1 MFIFSILDFKF
12 DCESSGSVLQFY
24 EHIRGILKESLGR
37 KGDYIDWKQET
48 LEQDE
53 EMTVTLEDLTLLYV
67 LTLIHPQLPGN
78 IRDKYGK
85 QIGKRIMDYKAE
97 IFLEAMKFVSMSGS
111 REHIENIHKH
121 PAGLE
126 DYEVSFSIF

>member
-1 MFIFSILDFKF
+1 MLDFY
-12 DCESSGSVLQFY
+12 ES
-24 EHIRGILKESLGR
+24 IRGIIKESLGR

-67 LTLIHPQLPGN
+67 LTLIHPQLPGH

-85 QIGKRIMDYKAE
+85 MGNRIMEYKAE
-97 IFLEAMKFVSMSGS
+97 ILLEATQFLTTEETKTQLQKYPVES
-111 REHIENIHKH
+111 K
-121 PAGLE
+121 
-126 DYEVSFSIF
+126 EVSSLE